1 MSAPATI
8 SNRIDSPTGLPLGGM
23 LVGDPN
29 PAPVNRR
36 LPAEQLGGENES
48 TASTS
53 PGSPRALAGNVLDPL
68 NCADWDERVNRWPT
82 ASVFHSSAWLAVLA
96 DSYGFKPFAV
106 VAPAEAGGRAALL
119 PMMECASPLFGR
131 RGVSLP
137 FTDAVPALADTA
149 GAVPALFER
158 ALELARARRWR
169 SLELRGGAGFDNAP
183 PSVTFLGHWLDL
195 NRGAD
200 GLWSCLD
207 DSVRRALRKAVR
219 AGVEVCCE
227 TSWESVEHFYGLHCQ
242 TRRMHGLPPQPLS
255 FFRNIHRHLIAR
267 GAGCVFS
274 ARHQGQL
281 LAAAVFLH
289 RGRHAVYKF
298 GASDKS
304 RQDLRANNA
313 VMWEAIKRYAAE
325 GFESLDFGRTSCQQ
339 AGLRRFKLG
348 WGTRET
354 AIAYWKFDLRRRA
367 FAAGKDRSTGWHTAL
382 FRRLPLPVLRWLG
395 ARLYPHLI

>member
-8 SNRIDSPTGLPLGGM
+8 SNRIDTPAGLSLGARPTANADQVPVSRKLTAEPV
-23 LVGDPN
+23 VG
-29 PAPVNRR
+29 
-36 LPAEQLGGENES
+36 EIES
-48 TASTS
+48 AASAM
-53 PGSPRALAGNVLDPL
+53 PGCPRALAGDVLDPV
-68 NCADWDERVNRWPT
+68 NCPDWDERVNRWPT
-82 ASVFHSSAWLAVLA
+82 ATVFHSSAWLAVLA

-106 VAPAEAGGRAALL
+106 VAPAEGEERAALL
-119 PMMECASPLFGR
+119 PVMECASPLFGR

-137 FTDAVPALADTA
+137 FTDAIPVLADTA

-169 SLELRGGAGFDNAP
+169 SLELRGGAGLDGAK
-183 PSVTFLGHWLDL
+183 PSVRFLGHLLDL
-195 NRGAD
+195 DRDGAR
-200 GLWSCLD
+200 LWSRLD
-207 DSVRRALRKAVR
+207 DAVRRALRKAAR
-219 AGVEVCCE
+219 AGVEVCRE

-255 FFRNIHRHLIAR
+255 FFRNIHRYLIAR

-274 ARHQGQL
+274 ARHQGQVI
-281 LAAAVFLH
+281 AAAVFLH
-289 RGRHAVYKF
+289 RGGRAVYKF

-313 VMWEAIKRYAAE
+313 VMWEAIKHYAAE
-325 GFESLDFGRTSCQQ
+325 GFELLDFGRTSCQQ
-339 AGLRRFKLG
+339 VGLRRFKLG

-354 AIAYWKFDLRRRA
+354 AIAYWKFDLRRRE
-367 FAAGKDRSTGWHTAL
+367 FVTGTDRSTGWHTVL

-395 ARLYPHLI
+395 AQLYPHLT